1 MSTIYTSPLWSGA
14 LGATSDITKLV
25 RVNRTGQDLYEEAG
39 LGGSADIFSGK
50 YIRHDGGMVKVYKIG
65 CSRRNND
72 ATTQMERLE
81 KKLARELEI
90 WRNLSGG
97 SNIIEL
103 LGIMTGIGPLP
114 SFVCELCPWNLQDTY
129 EDDGRYTSWSQLHA
143 WTRLRADC
151 PRGYQIG
158 ERSLC
163 CYMFTP
169 CDDAF
174 QSNILV
180 NSDETALIC
189 DFGRSR
195 QPNDRTGEVVLSGS
209 SPFAGTVRYMSP
221 ELLFPASARPSPA
234 ADMWA
239 YGCIALEILCRI
251 HPYNEASSDVMVA
264 ELIKSGH
271 LPSGRPTGPRGSL
284 INDTLWSVL
293 SSCWQA
299 QDWRPTAQGFLEELN
314 RMVHSGEVPSSP
326 IAMDLFT
333 AIDNQPIPPW
343 ARTVAGQPIVV
354 KVPRLNASLDNQ
366 TRHDHL
372 EIVFRK
378 VASSCYD
385 VHHPNIIDFLGITS
399 GFSPHE
405 GLVFEA
411 CYRWTLAEVRN
422 RTEIVVL
429 EEYTRSTDP
438 YPTAHSLMCD
448 ILEGLKYMHGYP
460 IPITHGDLRPEN
472 ISIDDSGRAKISLMS
487 FGRMLAALPPDAA
500 VTGTIE
506 SVLSFRWMSPELI
519 ISNRPQQTTES
530 DMWTF
535 GCVCFWLLTL
545 LEPYSSIDR
554 DDLAGAEIIHG
565 HSPATLSQVY
575 RRDSWTTNGLWNT
588 IAKCWRQSPLQRP
601 SATDF
606 MKILTQ
612 LEGRKI
618 DWLPISV
625 IDLAG
630 KVRFDSSAR
639 QDSKQVAH
647 HLSIWR
653 RFDHAKPEILEEVR
667 VKMTFFEATY
677 SPKWYSKAT
686 RTGFGP
692 ESSANALE
700 ALYSVILH
708 ELESGKRV
716 VALMEQIDHP
726 FIHRLLGIDSS
737 LTHTHIPD
745 MIFEPLPRITLES
758 LLNQGEADYVRSIQ
772 ILRDVA
778 SAILYLHE
786 HRGGSIAH
794 GDIQPSNI
802 YILSDG
808 RAKLANLTCGFQ
820 YISGQPAS
828 SSVQQWSEAVSTP
841 PQPSL
846 YSSPESR
853 APFAF
858 PTIAGDVWSFGMV
871 ILSTCSPRFRGV
883 DIEQYMDHTA
893 SGTPPLELQEAIA
906 DCDDRVLP
914 LLRELLVLE
923 PTSRLAMSL
932 VLPRLS
938 QSSSLSDP

>member
-50 YIRHDGGMVKVYKIG
+50 YIRHDGGMVKVAIKSI
-65 CSRRNND
+65 RAFDLDND

-114 SFVCELCPWNLQDTY
+114 SFVCELCPWNLQDYLERKTPPPRHTKMMA
-129 EDDGRYTSWSQLHA
+129 DT
-143 WTRLRADC
+143 LR
-151 PRGYQIG
+151 GL
-158 ERSLC
+158 S
-163 CYMFTP
+163 YMHGLGSGP
-169 CDDAF
+169 IAHGDIKL
-174 QSNILV
+174 SNILV
-180 NSDETALIC
+180 NPDETALIC

-264 ELIKSGH
+264 ELIRSGH

-333 AIDNQPIPPW
+333 AIDNRPIPPW
-343 ARTVAGQPIVV
+343 PSDIKDLKNQINTNTLVERSRSLRSTVWRARTVAGQPIVV

-411 CYRWTLAEVRN
+411 CYRWTLAEYRKK
-422 RTEIVVL
+422 RIVVL

-535 GCVCFWLLTL
+535 GCVCFWTNSPRQLLTL

-653 RFDHAKPEILEEVR
+653 RFDNAKPEILEEAR

-686 RTGFGP
+686 RVVIKTGFGP

-700 ALYSVILH
+700 ALYSTVQH
-708 ELESGKRV
+708 E

-772 ILRDVA
+772 I
-778 SAILYLHE
+778 
-786 HRGGSIAH
+786 
-794 GDIQPSNI
+794 SNI

-808 RAKLANLTCGFQ
+808 RAKLTNLTCGFQ

-853 APFAF
+853 TPFAF